1 MSIPC
6 TFTHSYSVAMK
17 KCLVA
22 CFLFAFYSILV
33 AQDCPLPSPSDVD
46 VKMSLE
52 VLLTIANGDIKNGY
66 NVSVMEL
73 NIVCKAQGSA
83 KDTYRYISAIAVYTP
98 YLGAPQNTS
107 IFQLDCFN
115 DTWSPVADEGL
126 HDPSDTL
133 IQNNVSR
140 SDCAVCGLAHG
151 DDRCGGK
158 LNFHM

>member
-1 MSIPC
+1 
-6 TFTHSYSVAMK
+6 MK

-22 CFLFAFYSILV
+22 FFLFAFYSILV
-33 AQDCPLPSPSDVD
+33 AQDCFLASPSNADVEMALD
-46 VKMSLE
+46 LLLNGNITNNTSL
-52 VLLTIANGDIKNGY
+52 
-66 NVSVMEL
+66 MEF
-73 NIVCKAQGSA
+73 NKVCQAQGNRR
-83 KDTYRYISAIAVYTP
+83 DTYRSISVIVVYTP

-107 IFQLDCFN
+107 IFQLACLN

-126 HDPSDTL
+126 RDPSDTL
-133 IQNNVSR
+133 IQKNVSR